1 MGYLVQ
7 IAYLYILGELP
18 SRGLPL
24 IEESFADF
32 ALSFHKACRN
42 SILSQ
47 FNPSKLVPESSDYIS
62 ELHRQT
68 YSRDVLN
75 VCSRDLTTLEPGPCC
90 ELLWMKVDCTRKSC
104 S

>member
-7 IAYLYILGELP
+7 ITYLYILGELP
-18 SRGLPL
+18 SRGLPH

-47 FNPSKLVPESSDYIS
+47 LNPPNLVLESSD
-62 ELHRQT
+62 E
-68 YSRDVLN
+68 
-75 VCSRDLTTLEPGPCC
+75 
-90 ELLWMKVDCTRKSC
+90 
-104 S
+104 